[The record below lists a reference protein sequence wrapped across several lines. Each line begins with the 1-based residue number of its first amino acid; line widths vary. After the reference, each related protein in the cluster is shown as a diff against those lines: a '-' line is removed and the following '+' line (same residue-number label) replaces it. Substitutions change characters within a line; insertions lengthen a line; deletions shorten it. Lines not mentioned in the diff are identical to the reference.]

1 MRSEPNPKER
11 WEHISRLYHA
21 ALARPASERA
31 AFLQEACSG
40 DETLRSEV
48 ASMLE
53 HEEAGGVLDQPVLAG
68 HITTAAAESEVDDL
82 IGRDIGGYRVTSR
95 IGAGG
100 MGVVYKAVDG
110 KFQRPVA
117 MKLLSAAS
125 ADTAAR
131 RRFLREAQTA
141 SSLNHPHIL
150 TVHDIG
156 DVDGRQYLVTEFV
169 DGGTLRDWAK
179 AAPRTWQQV
188 VDLLVGVADALA
200 TAHEAGIVH
209 RDIKPQNILVST
221 SGYAKLADFGLAK
234 VAEASNVTKTVDA
247 ASEATRWGTV
257 MGTAGYMSPEQA
269 AGAIV
274 DGRSDTFSFGIVLHE
289 VLSGHRPFAA
299 PSTAEELQR
308 IINGAPDPL
317 PSSVPRQL
325 QLIVAKALEKAP
337 ERRYQTMREL
347 VVDLRDAIRQSG
359 DHAVS
364 RLQRRRRKRIA
375 TAVGLV
381 LALGL
386 ALWYVRDWRT
396 FDPDPGTIHSLAV
409 LPLKPL
415 EASKEDDYLG
425 LGLADTII
433 TRIGQIEGMTVRPTG
448 AVRKFA
454 SPDSDPLKAGHELQA
469 DAVLDGTVQRLAG
482 RVRVNVSLFRV
493 RDGAALWSDTFN
505 VSVDDLFALEDE
517 ISQRVVS
524 QLRLQLSAAERLRL
538 TKQHTTNPQAYE
550 DYLRGVA
557 TFGTAGAA
565 SPTLTGD
572 VQAGLRMLEEA
583 VKLDPTYAVAYAQ
596 LGWAYTWLGL
606 FSDDGG
612 PMWIDRARG
621 ALARADALD
630 PNLAESHVV
639 RHLLLWSAFERY
651 QMLPAF
657 EELRT
662 AQRINPNVGHLELGT
677 FYAHVGLL
685 DAALRELRRALEI
698 DPTNASIQNE
708 IPNAYWYSARYDE
721 AIAADLKLERPVSW
735 NYFYYI
741 GAGRTDEGRR
751 MVDQALA
758 RNPKDPVASAG
769 RFWLLALEGK
779 YAEARKL
786 LTNPDNE
793 MNRTFHHGAY
803 LKACVSALT
812 DDAMSTVQWLQAT
825 VRNGMPIYLAFSR
838 DKCFDK
844 VRGAPEFAAFMAKL
858 KPVWEEYERAMR

>member
-1 MRSEPNPKER
+1 MAFEQNSNDR
-11 WEHISRLYHA
+11 WQRVSRLYHA
-21 ALARPASERA
+21 ALARPAVERA
-31 AFLQEACSG
+31 AFLEEASSG
-40 DETLRSEV
+40 DEALRSEV
-48 ASMLE
+48 ASMLK
-53 HEEAGGVLDQPVLAG
+53 HGSAGGFLDQSGLAD
-68 HITTAAAESEVDDL
+68 IMTAAGAAEIDDL
-82 IGRDIGGYRVTSR
+82 IGRDLDGYRVTAR

-100 MGVVYKAVDG
+100 MGVVYKAVDA

-117 MKLLSAAS
+117 IKLLSAEM

-131 RRFLREAQTA
+131 RRFMREAQTA

-179 AAPRTWQQV
+179 AEPRTWQQV

-200 TAHEAGIVH
+200 TAHQAGIIH

-234 VAEASNVTKTVDA
+234 MAEAAHVTRTVDA

-274 DGRSDTFSFGIVLHE
+274 DARSDIFSFGIVLHE
-289 VLSGHRPFAA
+289 MLSGRRPFAA
-299 PSTAEELQR
+299 ESTAQELQR

-317 PSSVPRQL
+317 PASAPRRL
-325 QLIVAKALEKAP
+325 HLIVEKALRKVP
-337 ERRYQTMREL
+337 EHRYQTMREL
-347 VVDLRDAIRQSG
+347 VLDLRHVIRQSG
-359 DHAVS
+359 DPAPTRPRTQVA
-364 RLQRRRRKRIA
+364 KWIA
-375 TAVGLV
+375 A
-381 LALGL
+381 ALGVLLAGAL
-386 ALWYVRDWRT
+386 ALWFMRDTERT
-396 FDPDPGTIHSLAV
+396 VAVDSGNIRSLAV

-433 TRIGQIEGMTVRPTG
+433 TRIGQIEGMTVRPTS

-454 SPDSDPLKAGHELQA
+454 APDSDPLKAGHELQA
-469 DAVLDGTVQRLAG
+469 EAVLDGTVQRVAG
-482 RVRVNVSLFRV
+482 RVRVNVSLLRV

-505 VSVDDLFALEDE
+505 VSLDDLFALEDE

-538 TKQHTTNPQAYE
+538 TKQHTSNPQAYE
-550 DYLRGVA
+550 YYLRGVA
-557 TFGTAGAA
+557 TFATVGPA
-565 SPTLTGD
+565 SPTLIGD
-572 VQAGLRMLEEA
+572 VKEGVPMLEQA
-583 VKLDPTYAVAYAQ
+583 VRLDPNYALAYAQ
-596 LGWAYTWLGL
+596 LAWAYTWLGL
-606 FSDDGG
+606 QSDGDA
-612 PMWIDRARG
+612 MLIERARA

-639 RHLLLWSAFERY
+639 RHLLLWSAFEGY
-651 QMLPAF
+651 QILPAF

-662 AQRINPNVGHLELGT
+662 AQRINPNVGHFELGELYT
-677 FYAHVGLL
+677 HVGLL
-685 DAALRELRRALEI
+685 EQGLRELRRALEI
-698 DPTNASIQNE
+698 DPTNESVQND
-708 IPNAYWYSARYDE
+708 IPNSYWYNALYDD
-721 AIAADLKLERPVSW
+721 AIAADLKLEHPVPW

-758 RNPKDPVASAG
+758 RNPKDPIAAGG

-779 YAEARKL
+779 YSEARKM
-786 LTNPDNE
+786 LTVAGGE
-793 MNRTFHHGAY
+793 MNRTYHHATY

-812 DDAMSTVQWLQAT
+812 GDATSTVQWADAT
-825 VRNGMPIYLAFSR
+825 VKNGMPIYPAFSR

-844 VRGAPEFAAFMAKL
+844 VRGTSEFAAFMAKL
-858 KPVWEEYERAMR
+858 KPVWEEYERVMR

>member
-1 MRSEPNPKER
+1 MGSEPNPKKR
-11 WEHISRLYHA
+11 WEHVSRLYHA

-40 DETLRSEV
+40 DETLCSEV

-53 HEEAGGVLDQPVLAG
+53 HEEAGGFLDQPVLAG

-274 DGRSDTFSFGIVLHE
+274 DARSDIFSFGIVLHE
-289 VLSGHRPFAA
+289 VLSARRPFAA
-299 PSTAEELQR
+299 TNTPEELQR

-317 PSSVPRQL
+317 PASAPRRL
-325 QLIVAKALEKAP
+325 HLIVEKALQKLP

-347 VVDLRDAIRQSG
+347 VVDLRDVIRQSG
-359 DHAVS
+359 DHAVA
-364 RLQRRRRKRIA
+364 RLETRRTKWIA
-375 TAVGLV
+375 TVFGIV
-381 LALGL
+381 LASGL
-386 ALWYVRDWRT
+386 AVWFVRDMRQSVA
-396 FDPDPGTIHSLAV
+396 PDPGTIRSLAV

-433 TRIGQIEGMTVRPTG
+433 TRIGQIEGMTVRPTS

-469 DAVLDGTVQRLAG
+469 EAVLDGTVQRLAG
-482 RVRVNVSLFRV
+482 RVRVNVSLLRV

-538 TKQHTTNPQAYE
+538 TKQHTSNPQAYE
-550 DYLRGVA
+550 YYLRGIA
-557 TFGTAGAA
+557 TFGTVGPA
-565 SPTLTGD
+565 SPTITGD
-572 VQAGLRMLEEA
+572 VEAGLPMLEEA
-583 VKLDPTYAVAYAQ
+583 VKLDPNYAVAYAQ

-606 FSDDGG
+606 FSDNGG
-612 PMWIDRARG
+612 PMWIDRASTRTWAISSLAVFTRIWGCWSRG
-621 ALARADALD
+621 CANSDALWRST
-630 PNLAESHVV
+630 P
-639 RHLLLWSAFERY
+639 RMPR
-651 QMLPAF
+651 
-657 EELRT
+657 
-662 AQRINPNVGHLELGT
+662 
-677 FYAHVGLL
+677 
-685 DAALRELRRALEI
+685 LRRKSHR
-698 DPTNASIQNE
+698 PTG
-708 IPNAYWYSARYDE
+708 SAPGTT
-721 AIAADLKLERPVSW
+721 RPSSRIKSSTGRCHRIT
-735 NYFYYI
+735 FTI
-741 GAGRTDEGRR
+741 SAPAGQTRR
-751 MVDQALA
+751 
-758 RNPKDPVASAG
+758 G
-769 RFWLLALEGK
+769 G
-779 YAEARKL
+779 
-786 LTNPDNE
+786 
-793 MNRTFHHGAY
+793 
-803 LKACVSALT
+803 
-812 DDAMSTVQWLQAT
+812 
-825 VRNGMPIYLAFSR
+825 
-838 DKCFDK
+838 
-844 VRGAPEFAAFMAKL
+844 
-858 KPVWEEYERAMR
+858 

>member
-1 MRSEPNPKER
+1 MRSEPNPKDR
-11 WEHISRLYHA
+11 WQHISRLYHA

-31 AFLQEACSG
+31 AFLKEACSG

-53 HEEAGGVLDQPVLAG
+53 HEEAGGFLDRSGLAG
-68 HITTAAAESEVDDL
+68 IMTPAEAPEIDDL
-82 IGRDIGGYRVTSR
+82 IGRDIDGYRVTDR

-100 MGVVYKAVDG
+100 MGVVYKAVDA

-117 MKLLSAAS
+117 IKLLSAAM

-131 RRFLREAQTA
+131 RRFMREAQTA

-179 AAPRTWQQV
+179 AEPRTWQQV

-200 TAHEAGIVH
+200 TAHEAGIIH

-274 DGRSDTFSFGIVLHE
+274 DARSDIFSFGIVLHE
-289 VLSGHRPFAA
+289 VLSGRRPFAA
-299 PSTAEELQR
+299 ASTAQELQR

-317 PSSVPRQL
+317 PASAPRRL
-325 QLIVAKALEKAP
+325 HLIVEKALEKLP

-347 VVDLRDAIRQSG
+347 VVDLRDVIRQSG
-359 DHAVS
+359 DHAVA
-364 RLQRRRRKRIA
+364 RLETRRSKWV
-375 TAVGLV
+375 AVAFVVV
-381 LALGL
+381 LAGAL
-386 ALWYVRDWRT
+386 ALWFVSDMRQSVA
-396 FDPDPGTIHSLAV
+396 PDPGTIRSLAV

-415 EASKEDDYLG
+415 EASKEDHYLG

-454 SPDSDPLKAGHELQA
+454 SLDSDPLKAGHELQA

-538 TKQHTTNPQAYE
+538 TKQHTSNPQAYE
-550 DYLRGVA
+550 YYLRGVA
-557 TFGTAGAA
+557 TFGTVGPA

-572 VQAGLRMLEEA
+572 VKAGLSMLEEA
-583 VKLDPTYAVAYAQ
+583 VKLDPNYAVAYAQ
-596 LGWAYTWLGL
+596 LGWAYTWIGL
-606 FSDDGG
+606 SEGG

-639 RHLLLWSAFERY
+639 RHLLLWSAFEGY
-651 QMLPAF
+651 QILPAF

-662 AQRINPNVGHLELGT
+662 AQRINPNVGHFELGELYT
-677 FYAHVGLL
+677 HVGLL
-685 DAALRELRRALEI
+685 DQGLHELRRALEI
-698 DPTNASIQNE
+698 DPTNESVQAD
-708 IPNAYWYSARYDE
+708 IPNSYWYNALYEE
-721 AIAADLKLERPVSW
+721 AIAADQKLERPVPW
-735 NYFYYI
+735 NYFYYL
-741 GAGRTDEGRR
+741 GAGRTDEARR
-751 MVDQALA
+751 MVDQALS
-758 RNPKDPVASAG
+758 RNPNDPIAPGG
-769 RFWLLALEGK
+769 RYWLFALEGK
-779 YAEARKL
+779 YAQAREL
-786 LTNPDNE
+786 FTSVGNE
-793 MNRTFHHGAY
+793 MSRTFHHATY
-803 LKACVSALT
+803 LRACVSALT
-812 DDAMSTVQWLQAT
+812 GDAMSAVQWLDAT
-825 VRNGMPIYLAFSR
+825 VKNGMPIYPAFAR

-844 VRGAPEFAAFMAKL
+844 VRGTPEFAAFMAKL